1 MKTFPQLFFKIEV
14 AEVGAGEYLVLSVW
28 VAFRET
34 WWCFLW
40 NRRAPPEYPL
50 LPFLMACFSLWGSL
64 EALETDNRNMSEEAK
79 SAPMKCGISRQMPK
93 LQGFLFLT
101 RKSPLLVPLTDPRK
115 GMAKLQLTFLRAS
128 FQYSTVF
135 FRCSAFSCK
144 SLGNR
149 YPQQE
154 WDQSCQLANIP
165 NKRLFWTGLPLWSWG
180 KVDVSLVGTIYTIL
194 VSAVS
199 FGIIIALSPA
209 SVYCHTKDPTSE

>member
-1 MKTFPQLFFKIEV
+1 M

-34 WWCFLW
+34 WWCFLG

-64 EALETDNRNMSEEAK
+64 EALEMDNRNMSEEAK
-79 SAPMKCGISRQMPK
+79 SAPTKCGISWWMPE

-101 RKSPLLVPLTDPRK
+101 LTSPLLAPLTDPRK
-115 GMAKLQLTFLRAS
+115 GMAKLHLTSLRAS
-128 FQYSTVF
+128 CQYSTVF
-135 FRCSAFSCK
+135 FRCSASSCK
-144 SLGNR
+144 SSGNR

-165 NKRLFWTGLPLWSWG
+165 NKRLFSKQG
-180 KVDVSLVGTIYTIL
+180 SLSGHEGRLMCPWLGTVYTIL
-194 VSAVS
+194 VSTVS
-199 FGIIIALSPA
+199 FGIVIALSPA